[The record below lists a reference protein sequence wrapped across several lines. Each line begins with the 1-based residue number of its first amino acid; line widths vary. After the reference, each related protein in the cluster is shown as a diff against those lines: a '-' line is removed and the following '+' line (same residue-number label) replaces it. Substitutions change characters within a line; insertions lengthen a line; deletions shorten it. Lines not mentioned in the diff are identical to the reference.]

1 MKDEQQILQKVF
13 QLTAG
18 ELESKS
24 SRERPPI
31 GLLQSLAWQHVIRL
45 SSFWQ
50 PGKPNESVIPL
61 DTYVTD
67 FISGLHGIGSAW
79 GYLLVGY
86 HDHIEMWFGAQP
98 ALLGEDGLKQCLR
111 GAFPDIR
118 LAKAVGGQPAPS
130 PNFSFI
136 GALSQGIAFSGT
148 PTLKRDQK
156 TREARADQIEKVCRS
171 LYGSSWAYVVV
182 AKRHDTAKV
191 LQDINSITL
200 EIRNVHATYMLKQ
213 SAVDENN
220 KTAERYVE
228 LLQKRLERWEQGR
241 VTGMWN
247 YQGWLMAMD
256 RPTML
261 RGAAILQSAFSGKDS
276 LPDPFRVHPILP
288 NGNLESIRCAPLTS
302 SEMGCLSSPPLE
314 EYSGIEVIPPVRF
327 GVETNQNFRT
337 GEDLVRI
344 GAILD
349 RGEPVGRD
357 LFIRR
362 PDLTK
367 HGIIVGVTGAGKTN
381 TCFSLLEQVWD
392 EGKGVPFMVIESAK
406 SEYRA
411 LLKNPK
417 FKGLRV
423 FSVGDETISPIRLN
437 PFQVPKG
444 ILVQSHIDYL
454 QALFGAAFVLY
465 PPMPYVLAMSI
476 QRVYEDRGWDLTRN
490 VNSRGEDSPSC
501 FPTLDDLI
509 VTVRKVSDGMGY
521 EGEIRSN
528 IKAGLEGRLN
538 QLRIGGGKGIMLN
551 CRESLP
557 DEDLFKSPC
566 ILELKQLV
574 SDEEKAFLIGLLLI
588 RLYEFYESKGHSGDG
603 TLKHV
608 TLIEEAHRLLKNVST
623 AQGGD
628 SANPQGKAIEVFANL
643 LAEIR
648 AFGEGIFMAEQIP
661 TKLAPE
667 VLKNTN
673 LKLIQRL
680 VAKDDR
686 EAVGATMNLSEEQ
699 LVALTTLRPGQA
711 VTYLEGMEKPV
722 LLQIPET
729 ETKKRYEQI
738 TPAEIRERMAPF
750 WQQNEKLLRS
760 HVACA
765 DCACPPG
772 SGGCGR
778 KPAARAENVL
788 AASARNLFQAVRW
801 DPTAF
806 PQLQQEFSELFSQ
819 LQPYGNGVGSAY
831 CYWVSFLASQ
841 IPSVAASAGV
851 SHTATEQLESLTS
864 ALLSPTAAIDG
875 LLQRAED
882 VAKHWNEAL
891 KLDDQQLPY
900 PGCIHCRRK
909 CLFGHDVAEGLTE
922 ARLDLIAEKQWD
934 EKVLAEDLHAMAK
947 DSSFADYFSS
957 VCIDWAFCCGVQS
970 ASRSASSL
978 VEQRNFCEKLSV
990 ALIELETTKS

>member
-1 MKDEQQILQKVF
+1 M
-13 QLTAG
+13 
-18 ELESKS
+18 
-24 SRERPPI
+24 
-31 GLLQSLAWQHVIRL
+31 GLLQALSWLRITRL

-50 PGKPNESVIPL
+50 PGKRNESVIPL
-61 DTYVTD
+61 DTYITD
-67 FISGLHGIGSAW
+67 LISGMHGIGSAW

-86 HDHIEMWFGAQP
+86 PDRIECWFGAQK

-111 GAFPDIR
+111 GALPDVR
-118 LAKAVGGQPAPS
+118 FAKASGDQPPPS
-130 PNFSFI
+130 PDLAMI
-136 GALSQGIAFSGT
+136 GALSACVAFSGT

-171 LYGSSWAYVVV
+171 LYGSAWAYLVV
-182 AKRHDTAKV
+182 AEKYDTQKT

-228 LLQKRLERWEQGR
+228 LLGKRLERWEQGR

-247 YQGWLMAMD
+247 FKGWLLAAE

-261 RGAAILQSAFSGKDS
+261 RGAAILQSAFAGKDS
-276 LPDPFRVHPILP
+276 LPDPFRLHPISP
-288 NGNLESIRCAPLTS
+288 NGQMESIRCAPLTS
-302 SEMGCLSSPPLE
+302 SEMSCLTSPPLE

-327 GVETNQNFRT
+327 GIETNQNFRAT
-337 GEDLVRI
+337 DDLVRI

-349 RGEPVGRD
+349 RGESVGRE
-357 LFIRR
+357 LFIKR

-381 TCFSLLEQVWD
+381 TCFALLEQVWK

-406 SEYRA
+406 SEYRS

-490 VNSRGEDSPSC
+490 TNSRGEDSPSC

-623 AQGGD
+623 SQGGD

-667 VLKNTN
+667 ALKNTN

-699 LVALTTLRPGQA
+699 LVALTTLRAGQA

-729 ETKKRYEQI
+729 ETKKKYEQI
-738 TPAEIRERMAPF
+738 TPAEIREQMAPF
-750 WQQNEKLLRS
+750 WKERANLLRP
-760 HVACA
+760 HRACA
-765 DCACPPG
+765 ACSCAAG
-772 SGGCGR
+772 TGGCGR
-778 KPAARAENVL
+778 KVSAGAENAL
-788 AASARNLFQAVRW
+788 AEAARNLFQALRW
-801 DPTAF
+801 QPDIF
-806 PQLQQEFSELFSQ
+806 PKLLKEYAALFSQ
-819 LQPYGNGVGSAY
+819 LQPYGKDVGSAY
-831 CYWVSFLASQ
+831 CHWVSYLAAQ
-841 IPSVAASAGV
+841 IPQFAASAGIDHRESDVLEETTCELLPPEDMEDDLARRVEEV
-851 SHTATEQLESLTS
+851 S
-864 ALLSPTAAIDG
+864 
-875 LLQRAED
+875 QR
-882 VAKHWNEAL
+882 WREAL
-891 KLDDQQLPY
+891 RRDDHHLPY

-909 CLFGHDVAEGLTE
+909 CDFSHDVSENLTE
-922 ARLDLIAEKQWD
+922 ARLDFITDKGWEDK
-934 EKVLAEDLHAMAK
+934 ELATDLCAMAK
-947 DSSFADYFSS
+947 DSTYAEYCSP
-957 VCIDWAFCCGVQS
+957 VGVDWAFCCGVQ
-970 ASRSASSL
+970 AVSRLADNL
-978 VEQRNFCEKLSV
+978 TEQRNFSQTLRKQLT
-990 ALIELETTKS
+990 ELEKAEKKKP